1 MSTFTAVKAVSTNKF
16 TVFFLGIVLLAI
28 SSKIA
33 IPFYPVP
40 MTLQT
45 LVIYLLA
52 GSMGILGFYSTTSY
66 IVIGLLGAPI
76 FAAGGGPAYI
86 ASPTFG
92 FLYGMVISSFFI
104 AFLLNNIL
112 KKDIF
117 GITLS
122 VFIGATIIFVCGV
135 LHLSAFIGLDKAMQ
149 AGLFPFI
156 YSEGL
161 KILIAICAIYFLQ
174 NKKIFIRDK

>member
-1 MSTFTAVKAVSTNKF
+1 MSTFKAVKVVSTNKN
-16 TVFFLGIVLLAI
+16 TIFFLGIVLLAI

-52 GSMGILGFYSTTSY
+52 GSTGILGFYSTTSY

-135 LHLSAFIGLDKAMQ
+135 LHLSTFIGLDKAMQ

-161 KILIAICAIYFLQ
+161 KILIAICTIYFLQ

>member
-1 MSTFTAVKAVSTNKF
+1 MSTFSAIKAVSTNRII
-16 TVFFLGIVLLAI
+16 VFFLGIVLLAI

-45 LVIYLLA
+45 LVIYLIA

-92 FLYGMVISSFFI
+92 FLYGMVISSFFV
-104 AFLLNNIL
+104 AFLLNNIF

-122 VFIGATIIFVCGV
+122 IFIGAIIIFICGV
-135 LHLSAFIGLDKAMQ
+135 LHLSAFIGLDKAIQ
-149 AGLFPFI
+149 AGFFPFI

-161 KILIAICAIYFLQ
+161 KILVAICVIYFLH

>member
-1 MSTFTAVKAVSTNKF
+1 MSTFRAVKAVSTNKIII
-16 TVFFLGIVLLAI
+16 FFLGIILLAI

-45 LVIYLLA
+45 LVIYLIA

-104 AFLLNNIL
+104 AFLLNNML

-117 GITLS
+117 GIILS
-122 VFIGATIIFVCGV
+122 VFIGAIIIFACGV
-135 LHLSAFIGLDKAMQ
+135 LNLSAFIGLDRAIQ

-161 KILIAICAIYFLQ
+161 KISIAICAIYLLQ